1 MIYIKDNS
9 LSEEDI
15 QKLLVF
21 TTHPPKI
28 WDQTYTVNI
37 DPNQHIVQKVK
48 QHVLNDLSTEGHQ
61 KKFDEVEYSQVISY
75 PTGSSKGFHI
85 DDASKETTGT
95 SVTFLNDD
103 IIGGEAVV
111 EGVHITPVKGRTYFI
126 DGKMYKHSVLNVIKG
141 TRITL
146 TCWYKRD

>member
-1 MIYIKDNS
+1 MIYIKDNV
-9 LSEEDI
+9 LSDEDI

-21 TTHPPKI
+21 TTHPPRI
-28 WDQTYTVNI
+28 WGESYYRFI
-37 DPNQHIVQKVK
+37 DSNQHIVQKVK
-48 QHVLNDLSTEGHQ
+48 QHVFNDLSTEGHQ